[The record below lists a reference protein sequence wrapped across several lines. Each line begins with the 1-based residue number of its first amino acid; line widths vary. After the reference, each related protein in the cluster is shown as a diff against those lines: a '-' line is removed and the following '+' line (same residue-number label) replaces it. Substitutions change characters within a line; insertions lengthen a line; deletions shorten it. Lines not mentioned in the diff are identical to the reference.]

1 MPTKCLSLVK
11 GRRIRLT
18 RLDGCGRPVYGDCST
33 SVSKGFI
40 SVSFTANTTDSDE
53 ISVTNAAGDIC
64 VFEPAVT
71 TLTGY
76 GVEIAFCEVDPELFS
91 LVTGQPVVTDANG
104 NVIGF
109 DIDTSVS
116 LTGQGFALELWAGS
130 ASGDACATEG
140 AQGSYG
146 YLLLPFL
153 QGGIV
158 GDFTVEN
165 GSVTF
170 TLTNANTRDG
180 NSWGNGP
187 YSDIQIGAGGQP
199 GPMLQPIGTTVALRT
214 ILTDVAPPEAVCGC
228 RPLLDNTLP
237 ALTSVAGTV
246 TTSNASLTVT
256 PPATGEVWYDFGD
269 GTWDLVAA
277 PGATSHQYAKAGTYT
292 VKATQNGVWVETS
305 VTTLV
310 DYTDPGEDALAADEA
325 SAKKAPA
332 SK

>member
-40 SVSFTANTTDSDE
+40 SVSFTANTTESDE
-53 ISVTNAAGDIC
+53 INVTNAAGEVC
-64 VFEPAVT
+64 VFEPAET

-76 GVEIAFCEVDPELFS
+76 GVEIAFCEVDPELFA
-91 LVTGQPVVTDANG
+91 LVTGQPVVVDSFG
-104 NVIGF
+104 NAIGF
-109 DIDTSVS
+109 DIDTATS

-130 ASGDACATEG
+130 AAGDACATEG

-170 TLTNANTRDG
+170 TLTGANTRDG
-180 NSWGNGP
+180 NSWGYGP
-187 YSDIQIGAGGQP
+187 YSDIQIDSGGQP
-199 GPMLQPIGTTVALRT
+199 GPMYSPIGSTVALRT

-228 RPLLDNTLP
+228 RPLLDSALP
-237 ALTSVAGTV
+237 ELTAVAGVATG
-246 TTSNASLTVT
+246 ASVDLDVT
-256 PPATGEVWYDFGD
+256 PIATGSVWFDFGD

-277 PGATSHQYAKAGTYT
+277 PGETSHTYAKAGTYT
-292 VKATQNGVWVETS
+292 VKASQNGVWVSTS
-305 VTTLV
+305 VTT
-310 DYTDPGEDALAADEA
+310 TIDAP
-325 SAKKAPA
+325 PA
-332 SK
+332 